1 MCPFCQRIASG
12 DLLLAGELAV
22 AFPDAFPV
30 SRGHT
35 LVVSRRHEKDYFA
48 LPDAERAAMWE
59 VVGEVRRH
67 LESSLEPDGYNIGMN
82 VGAAAGQTLEH
93 THIHVVPRYKGDVAD
108 PRGGIRWIFPDR
120 ARWWSDEG

>member
-1 MCPFCQRIASG
+1 M
-12 DLLLAGELAV
+12 LAGELAV

-35 LVVSRRHEKDYFA
+35 LVAPRRHEKDYFA
-48 LPDAERAAMWE
+48 LSDDERAAIWSL
-59 VVGEVRRH
+59 VGEVRRY

-82 VGAAAGQTLEH
+82 VGAAGGQTLEH
-93 THIHVVPRYKGDVAD
+93 AHIHVIPRYKGDVAD